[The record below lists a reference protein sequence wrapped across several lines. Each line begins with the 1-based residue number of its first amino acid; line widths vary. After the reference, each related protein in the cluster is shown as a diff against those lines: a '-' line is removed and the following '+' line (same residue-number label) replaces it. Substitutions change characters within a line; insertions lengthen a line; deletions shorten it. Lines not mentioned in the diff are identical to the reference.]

1 MPFLENLEPLLQ
13 QALERA
19 RTSLENHGRIT
30 PFFVLHF
37 PDGHIKNLILPPD
50 HADVMNSS
58 AAKEVIFGCV
68 RTLVKAAGA
77 DATIFASGVWDGR
90 LIAAGQQAPREELR
104 RLLTEKAYET
114 ALALG
119 FVERRE
125 AIGVVAQDREHMLL
139 IIQAFHREDGRV
151 VYEGEPEREASR
163 QADFRGLTKMF
174 GEVPPMRPEAER
186 LGNSF
191 LADKLIPE

>member
-1 MPFLENLEPLLQ
+1 
-13 QALERA
+13 
-19 RTSLENHGRIT
+19 
-30 PFFVLHF
+30 
-37 PDGHIKNLILPPD
+37 
-50 HADVMNSS
+50 
-58 AAKEVIFGCV
+58 
-68 RTLVKAAGA
+68 
-77 DATIFASGVWDGR
+77 
-90 LIAAGQQAPREELR
+90 
-104 RLLTEKAYET
+104 
-114 ALALG
+114 
-119 FVERRE
+119 VERRE

-186 LGNSF
+186 LVNSF